1 MRVVAPH
8 VNKVSVTNR
17 SAAVF
22 NDQMAVEL
30 IRCQLLAVEL
40 GFSSGAALGLLW
52 ICPEAALRTRSSTY
66 WKWFRNGS
74 GSDLKLL

>member
-52 ICPEAALRTRSSTY
+52 GC
-66 WKWFRNGS
+66 S
-74 GSDLKLL
+74 GSALKLL